1 MALQDAVSLE
11 TYVEALWI
19 TPAVVFSQLKY
30 SWTEKIGEKWQKI
43 ALFYSIWSKN
53 WPPGTSTTPRVS
65 AIFRKTVRY
74 FEFSLKAHESTL
86 NLLRYMSAP

>member
-43 ALFYSIWSKN
+43 VLFYSIWSKID
-53 WPPGTSTTPRVS
+53 PQGPLARVGYFQENGAIFGVFVENTWKYIKLS
-65 AIFRKTVRY
+65 AI
-74 FEFSLKAHESTL
+74 
-86 NLLRYMSAP
+86 

>member
-30 SWTEKIGEKWQKI
+30 SWTEKIGENGKNSPS
-43 ALFYSIWSKN
+43 LLNSI
-53 WPPGTSTTPRVS
+53 
-65 AIFRKTVRY
+65 
-74 FEFSLKAHESTL
+74 
-86 NLLRYMSAP
+86 